1 MHTVAGAGR
10 GQAGSNFALKVLLHV
25 LHVSSMATH
34 LTDHRQTSNR
44 LTAETKAR
52 SCRAGSLETAQHIPA
67 HCTDDVNR
75 LAVFGSVITIECWPA
90 IAPGVCGV
98 DLRAGRTC

>member
-44 LTAETKAR
+44 LTAETR
-52 SCRAGSLETAQHIPA
+52 RGHVVQDLVRPRNTYQHTAQMMS
-67 HCTDDVNR
+67 TG
-75 LAVFGSVITIECWPA
+75 LLSL
-90 IAPGVCGV
+90 
-98 DLRAGRTC
+98 DL